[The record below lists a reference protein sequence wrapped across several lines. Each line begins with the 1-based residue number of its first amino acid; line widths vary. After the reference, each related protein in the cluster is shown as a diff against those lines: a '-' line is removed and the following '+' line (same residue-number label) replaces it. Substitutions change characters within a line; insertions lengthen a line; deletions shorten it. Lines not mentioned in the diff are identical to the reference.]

1 MAKKI
6 ISFLCALAVLVSM
19 VAVGMVASLADGGTT
34 TLDLLDSANLAKW
47 TLTRS
52 CPNNWTLAN
61 FAGVADLSTL
71 TPAPEGIKGALVH
84 NRANHDQ
91 YTSVTFD
98 YSDALNLG
106 DDFSVLMTAFI
117 KTTTASGNP
126 DQDAY
131 ASLELGDYSVRLVHF
146 VEDAILETGTDRDSF
161 RIAIFKG
168 DALVAVSDVLA
179 SDVTTSLYDGKVFT
193 AGAEGQETNLW
204 ADTGVYGDYIRQCSI
219 GAKGAAASGG
229 KAYESDAGWKD
240 IKVIVKDGKLSVEN
254 AAGACGLH
262 VLASGESA
270 DDVTALTGFTA
281 TSVDLAA
288 GTSFNG
294 IKPKVVL
301 NGDGVIRKN
310 EAIALFRLQATY
322 TESTVT
328 PPPAGEEDDEER
340 EGTKVNLLGSD
351 VIKNWT
357 ITKRDK
363 QGVFNGASQ
372 MGVVDMTKCS
382 TTVEGW
388 TGLLNA
394 GRMWQL
400 TTGEFSYG
408 EKVSLTDDF
417 ELLTTGFIYGEWGAA
432 IPGDP
437 AIGTY
442 YDIALGEYAI
452 RVQLNTTR
460 CATTD
465 RCKFDIFLL
474 KGGEIIGTSTGTTGD
489 YWVTIGETTNLTGTT
504 LAGGNMRDTIG
515 TALASSEISKHIVAN
530 TYKYNPKTDEYTQ
543 STGTDAG
550 YYSYSGDY
558 CNTAYTDLTIVVKD
572 GKLSVKAVDG
582 TVVEFA
588 KGDDTF
594 TTVDVAEGA
603 FNYIKP
609 VVTVYGPDSGM
620 YSGKPIGI
628 LRLDATVYGEEPAPL
643 PDPAV
648 VTFNA
653 TKGTV
658 DTATATVNEEGKL
671 ASLPTPTYTGAGT
684 YTFDGWYTAEVG
696 GTKITTDTVFAEDTT
711 IYAQW
716 TRTLTTTAM
725 NGFDKATCELP
736 EKQPWNS
743 SGSGLFKT
751 SGYGDGLIV
760 GNQGDF
766 GLTAELGTYNID
778 SYFKVDFDIWVKN
791 KPATVGGTT
800 VGSENYII
808 TFGDLAITFTRSP
821 VELDTDAGKNIYLQS
836 ITYKGQEVEIVG
848 DKNFSPECA
857 TCYEHNS
864 DFIIKNANEEFN
876 QFLEDNMIRKGWMF
890 NSNFWANTN
899 HALEVTYDA
908 GVLSIKNTSGT
919 VTNAVSADLTKVAGF
934 DVATA
939 FNNAKVSARIEATAA
954 RGAFTGI
961 ISDFHGVYEK
971 VAAQGEGSGS
981 GTGTGTGTGTGNG
994 GSNAPQTGDNRN
1006 VVLPICVAI
1015 ASVAVAGATLIRR
1028 KRA

>member
-1 MAKKI
+1 MTKKI
-6 ISFLCALAVLVSM
+6 LSIFCALAVM
-19 VAVGMVASLADGGTT
+19 VTMISVVAF
-34 TLDLLDSANLAKW
+34 SA
-47 TLTRS
+47 S
-52 CPNNWTLAN
+52 
-61 FAGVADLSTL
+61 
-71 TPAPEGIKGALVH
+71 
-84 NRANHDQ
+84 
-91 YTSVTFD
+91 
-98 YSDALNLG
+98 
-106 DDFSVLMTAFI
+106 
-117 KTTTASGNP
+117 
-126 DQDAY
+126 
-131 ASLELGDYSVRLVHF
+131 
-146 VEDAILETGTDRDSF
+146 
-161 RIAIFKG
+161 
-168 DALVAVSDVLA
+168 
-179 SDVTTSLYDGKVFT
+179 
-193 AGAEGQETNLW
+193 AEG
-204 ADTGVYGDYIRQCSI
+204 D
-219 GAKGAAASGG
+219 
-229 KAYESDAGWKD
+229 
-240 IKVIVKDGKLSVEN
+240 
-254 AAGACGLH
+254 
-262 VLASGESA
+262 
-270 DDVTALTGFTA
+270 
-281 TSVDLAA
+281 
-288 GTSFNG
+288 
-294 IKPKVVL
+294 
-301 NGDGVIRKN
+301 
-310 EAIALFRLQATY
+310 
-322 TESTVT
+322 
-328 PPPAGEEDDEER
+328 ER

-351 VIKNWT
+351 VIENWE

-363 QGVFNGASQ
+363 NGVFNGASQ
-372 MGVVDMTKCS
+372 MGIVDMTKCS
-382 TTVEGW
+382 TTIEGW

-408 EKVSLTDDF
+408 EEISLSDDF
-417 ELLTTGFIYGEWGAA
+417 ELLTTGFMYAQWNGA
-432 IPGDP
+432 IGGDP

-442 YDIALGEYAI
+442 YDIALGDYAI

-460 CATTD
+460 CNTTD

-474 KGGEIIGTSTGTTGD
+474 KDGKIIGTSTGTTGD
-489 YWVTIGETTNLTGTT
+489 YWVKIGETTNLTGTT

-530 TYKYNPKTDEYTQ
+530 TYKYNPDEDVYTQ

-550 YYSYSGDY
+550 FYSYGGDY

-609 VVTVYGPDSGM
+609 VVTVYGPNSGM
-620 YSGKPIGI
+620 FAGKPIGI
-628 LRLDATVYGEEPAPL
+628 LRLDATVYGEMPEPKPE
-643 PDPAV
+643 PAV

-658 DTATATVNEEGKL
+658 ATATATVNEEGKL

-696 GTKITTDTVFAEDTT
+696 GTKVTTDTVFAEDTT

-857 TCYEHNS
+857 TFYEHNS

-971 VAAQGEGSGS
+971 VAAQGGEGS

-1006 VVLPICVAI
+1006 VVLPICVAL

>member
-84 NRANHDQ
+84 NRANHNQ

-146 VEDAILETGTDRDSF
+146 VEDATLETGTDRDSF

-204 ADTGVYGDYIRQCSI
+204 AETGVYGDYIRQCSI

-351 VIKNWT
+351 VIENWT

-363 QGVFNGASQ
+363 NGVFNGASQ

-408 EKVSLTDDF
+408 EEISLSDDF
-417 ELLTTGFIYGEWGAA
+417 ELLTTGFMYAQWNGA
-432 IPGDP
+432 IGGDP

-442 YDIALGEYAI
+442 YDIALGDYAI

-460 CATTD
+460 CNTTD

-474 KGGEIIGTSTGTTGD
+474 KDGKIIGTSTGTTGD

-515 TALASSEISKHIVAN
+515 TSLASSEISKHIVAN
-530 TYKYNPKTDEYTQ
+530 TYKYDPETDVYTQ

-550 YYSYSGDY
+550 FYSYGGDY

-609 VVTVYGPDSGM
+609 VVTVYGPNSGM
-620 YSGKPIGI
+620 FAGKPIGI
-628 LRLDATVYGEEPAPL
+628 LRLDATVYGEMPEPKPE
-643 PDPAV
+643 PAV

-658 DTATATVNEEGKL
+658 ATATATVNEEGKL
-671 ASLPTPTYTGAGT
+671 ASLPTPTYTGAGI

-696 GTKITTDTVFAEDTT
+696 GTKVTTDTVFAEDTT

-716 TRTLTTTAM
+716 TRTLTTTEM
-725 NGFDKATCELP
+725 GDFDVEKCLIP
-736 EKQPWNS
+736 EDLNWNC
-743 SGSGLFKT
+743 SGSGIFET
-751 SGYGDGLIV
+751 SGHGKGLII
-760 GNQGDF
+760 GGSNIDF
-766 GLTAELGTYNID
+766 GLTAEIDTYNIN
-778 SYFKVDFDIWVKN
+778 SYFKVDYDIWYKN
-791 KPATVGGTT
+791 LGGRAEGCENFILNVGD
-800 VGSENYII
+800 I
-808 TFGDLAITFTRSP
+808 AITFTRSP
-821 VELDTDAGKNIYLQS
+821 NAEDTPGKHLLLKS
-836 ITYKGQEVEIVG
+836 VTYKGEEVELVG
-848 DKNFSPECA
+848 ETEFTVDNIDF
-857 TCYEHNS
+857 YEHNG
-864 DFIIKNANEEFN
+864 DFVKTQANDFAAYLEE
-876 QFLEDNMIRKGWMF
+876 NMIRNSWMF
-890 NSNFWANTN
+890 KTDFWSNCN
-899 HALEVTYDA
+899 LGVEVVYDA
-908 GVLSIKNTSGT
+908 GVITVKNTTGD
-919 VTNAVSADLTKVAGF
+919 AVNSVAADLTKVDGF
-934 DVATA
+934 DVTKALGES
-939 FNNAKVSARIEATAA
+939 KVSAEIKAIKA
-954 RGAFTGI
+954 RGTFVSI
-961 ISDFHGVYEK
+961 MSDFNGVYEK
-971 VAAQGEGSGS
+971 VGAQGGS

-1006 VVLPICVAI
+1006 VVLPICVAL